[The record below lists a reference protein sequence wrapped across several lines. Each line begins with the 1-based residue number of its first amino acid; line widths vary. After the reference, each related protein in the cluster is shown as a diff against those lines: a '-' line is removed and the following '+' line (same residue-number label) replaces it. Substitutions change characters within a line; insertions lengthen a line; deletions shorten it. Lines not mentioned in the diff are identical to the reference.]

1 MNVAKNRT
9 SFLLSSNGSSW
20 LLSILILLSILDISI
35 NLDILTNSSYALSC
49 IEIIFGNYVFFL
61 IVNATD
67 NKKKIDVSMLQKN
80 INPGVKN

>member
-20 LLSILILLSILDISI
+20 LLSILILLSILDKSI

-61 IVNATD
+61 IVYATD
-67 NKKKIDVSMLQKN
+67 NKKKIDVNMLQKN